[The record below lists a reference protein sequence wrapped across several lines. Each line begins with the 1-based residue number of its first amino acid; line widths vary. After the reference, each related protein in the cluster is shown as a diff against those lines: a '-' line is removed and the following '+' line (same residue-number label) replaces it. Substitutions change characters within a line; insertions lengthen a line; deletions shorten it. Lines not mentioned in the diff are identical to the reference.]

1 MSIRDVENIFVP
13 NRVGRLM
20 KIEENE
26 QTRYQFEI
34 WFEYTRQAMMEL
46 KEGTLL
52 AVKNFASDQN
62 ETHYSILEITS
73 IMPIHYA
80 LGDNIDG
87 YPGFVMEAARNI
99 ATDWTSQEDISQ
111 EDTTII
117 RCVATPTE
125 LEVVES
131 ISGRHLDAE
140 SAIPMV
146 GADAKVLTSEAAQE
160 IVNRE
165 ISPARDV
172 VFEGGRWLVDNNIP
186 IYARAEDFIRL
197 HFGIFGFTG
206 VGKSNLVSTLVAKLL
221 EVANTSNNPVKIVIF
236 DLMSEY
242 TALLVDQL
250 IQIPN
255 AYLLAIG
262 EYTLPRRVIE
272 FLNGDYSQRENAIND
287 FINTTL
293 FPKPLNHLRHLFREA
308 FTTLLDDNKV
318 RIYQEPTRTFGDF
331 LQENEAV
338 LTHGN
343 LGRSQTSI
351 NVFIENMYRIA
362 NEPITQQLLQTVI
375 DATNRIINGNVELQQ
390 RTQPTLFSEESVGAD
405 RTAVNETLQLLL
417 SNITIPQNGHTQTA
431 INNLREFRRK
441 LEAELRRSSQRTYPE
456 NARLMLEDVIN
467 DLNDS
472 RHSSLYII
480 QSHNPDDL
488 RDFAYTL
495 GVRLFENRRR
505 EGIISPL
512 VSFVFDEADEF
523 IPQQAERDSSYARSA
538 WIVEMLARRGRKF
551 GIGIG
556 ICTQRTRLLRT
567 SVMAQPH
574 TYLVSKLP
582 RLSDRQAVQEAFG
595 FSEEMFRQTFKFIPG
610 DWLLASYDATGLK
623 GVPIPI
629 HAENAN
635 ERIRS
640 FLERLCSQ
648 R

>member
-1 MSIRDVENIFVP
+1 MSIQDIGNIFVP
-13 NRVGRLM
+13 NRTGRLM
-20 KIEENE
+20 RIEENE

-52 AVKNFASDQN
+52 AVKNFASNQN

-80 LGDNIDG
+80 LGDTLEG

-99 ATDWTSQEDISQ
+99 ATDWTSQESVSE

-117 RCVATPTE
+117 RCVASPTE
-125 LEVVES
+125 LEIVES
-131 ISGRHLDAE
+131 LSGRRLE
-140 SAIPMV
+140 MGSTIPMV
-146 GADAKVLTSEAAQE
+146 GSDAKVLTSEASQE
-160 IVNRE
+160 IVNRG
-165 ISPARDV
+165 ISPTQDE
-172 VFEGGRWLVDNNIP
+172 VFEIGRWLVDDNIP
-186 IYARAEDFIRL
+186 IYVLAEDFIRL

-206 VGKSNLVSTLVAKLL
+206 VGKSNLVSTLIAKLL
-221 EVANTSNNPVKIVIF
+221 ETANTSNNPVKIVIF

-250 IQIPN
+250 VQIPN

-272 FLNGDYSQRENAIND
+272 FLNGDNSQRESAIND
-287 FINTTL
+287 FVNTTL
-293 FPKPLNHLRHLFREA
+293 FPKPINHLRNLFREA
-308 FTTLLDDNKV
+308 FATLLDDNKL

-331 LQENEAV
+331 LRENESI
-338 LTHGN
+338 LTRGN
-343 LGRSQTSI
+343 LGRSQNSI
-351 NVFIENMYRIA
+351 NIFIENMYQFE
-362 NEPITQQLLQTVI
+362 NEVITESFLQTI
-375 DATNRIINGNVELQQ
+375 MEATNRIINGNVQLQQ
-390 RTQPTLFSEESVGAD
+390 RLFSTEDEIT
-405 RTAVNETLQLLL
+405 RNINTNEVLQRLL

-431 INNLREFRRK
+431 MTNLREFRRK
-441 LEAELRRSSQRTYPE
+441 LEAELKRLSQRSYPE
-456 NARLMLEDVIN
+456 NVRLTLEDIIN

-472 RHSSLYII
+472 SHSSLYII

-495 GVRLFENRRR
+495 GKELFESRRR
-505 EGIISPL
+505 DGIILPL

-523 IPQQAERDSSYARSA
+523 IPQQAEKDSSYAKSA

-595 FSEEMFRQTFKFIPG
+595 FSEEMFRQTFKFVPG

-629 HAENAN
+629 HTENAN
-635 ERIRS
+635 ERIQN
-640 FLERLCSQ
+640 FLNTLDGQ

>member
-1 MSIRDVENIFVP
+1 MSIQDIRNIFAP
-13 NRVGRLM
+13 NRTGRLM

-52 AVKNFASDQN
+52 AVKNFASNQN

-80 LGDNIDG
+80 LGDNLEG

-99 ATDWTSQEDISQ
+99 ATDWTSQESVSE

-117 RCVATPTE
+117 RCIATPTE
-125 LEVVES
+125 LGIVES
-131 ISGRHLDAE
+131 ISERRLEMA
-140 SAIPMV
+140 STIPMV
-146 GADAKVLTSEAAQE
+146 GSDAKVLTSEVSQE

-165 ISPARDV
+165 ISPAQDE
-172 VFEGGRWLVDNNIP
+172 VFEIGMWLVDDNIP
-186 IYARAEDFIRL
+186 IYVRAEDFIRL

-206 VGKSNLVSTLVAKLL
+206 VGKSNLVSTLIAKLL
-221 EVANTSNNPVKIVIF
+221 ETANTSNNPVKIVIF

-242 TALLVDQL
+242 TSLLVDQL
-250 IQIPN
+250 VQIPD
-255 AYLLAIG
+255 AYLLAIR

-272 FLNGDYSQRENAIND
+272 ILNGDNSQRESAIND
-287 FINTTL
+287 FVNTTL
-293 FPKPLNHLRHLFREA
+293 FPKPINHLRNFFREA
-308 FTTLLDDNKV
+308 FATLLDNNKV
-318 RIYQEPTRTFGDF
+318 RIYQEPTRTFRDF
-331 LQENEAV
+331 LRENEHI
-338 LTHGN
+338 LTRGN
-343 LGRSQTSI
+343 LGGSREIIYTFIDNMETLGDQSVTPDILQAVISAINQITRPTSSQSRSGGLD
-351 NVFIENMYRIA
+351 FY
-362 NEPITQQLLQTVI
+362 
-375 DATNRIINGNVELQQ
+375 INGSRSTTRESRNNEIVE
-390 RTQPTLFSEESVGAD
+390 R
-405 RTAVNETLQLLL
+405 LL
-417 SNITIPQNGHTQTA
+417 SGINLPTNLTPTA

-441 LEAELRRSSQRTYPE
+441 LEAELRSPSQRTYPE
-456 NARLMLEDVIN
+456 NVRLTLEDIIN

-472 RHSSLYII
+472 SHSSLYII

-495 GVRLFENRRR
+495 GKELFESRRR
-505 EGIISPL
+505 DGTISPL

-595 FSEEMFRQTFKFIPG
+595 FSEEMFRQTFKFVPG

-635 ERIRS
+635 ERIYR
-640 FLERLCSQ
+640 FLTVMGDEA
-648 R
+648 

>member
-1 MSIRDVENIFVP
+1 MSIQDVENIFVP

-242 TALLVDQL
+242 NVLLVDQL
-250 IQIPN
+250 VQIPN

-338 LTHGN
+338 LTHRN

-390 RTQPTLFSEESVGAD
+390 RTQPTLFSEESVGVD

-431 INNLREFRRK
+431 VNNLREFRRK
-441 LEAELRRSSQRTYPE
+441 LEAELRRPSQRTYPE
-456 NARLMLEDVIN
+456 NARLMLEDIIN

-505 EGIISPL
+505 EGVISPL

-595 FSEEMFRQTFKFIPG
+595 FSEEMFRQTFKFVPG

-635 ERIRS
+635 ERIRR
-640 FLERLCSQ
+640 FLQGGVEDD
-648 R
+648 

>member
-1 MSIRDVENIFVP
+1 MSIQDVENIFVP

-34 WFEYTRQAMMEL
+34 WFEYTRQAIMEL

>member
-1 MSIRDVENIFVP
+1 MPIQNIGNIFVP
-13 NRVGRLM
+13 NRIGRLM

-46 KEGTLL
+46 KEGVLL
-52 AVKNFASDQN
+52 AVKNFASNQN

-73 IMPIHYA
+73 VMPIHYA
-80 LGDNIDG
+80 LGDNLDG

-99 ATDWTSQEDISQ
+99 ATDWTSQESVSE

-117 RCVATPTE
+117 RCVAAPTE
-125 LEVVES
+125 LEIVES
-131 ISGRHLDAE
+131 ISERRLEVA
-140 SAIPMV
+140 SIIPMV
-146 GADAKVLTSEAAQE
+146 GSDAKVLTSEASQE

-165 ISPARDV
+165 ISPV
-172 VFEGGRWLVDNNIP
+172 QEEVFEIGAWLVDNNIP
-186 IYARAEDFIRL
+186 IYVRAEDFVRL

-206 VGKSNLVSTLVAKLL
+206 VGKSNLVSMLIAKLL
-221 EVANTSNNPVKIVIF
+221 EAANTSSNPVKIVIF

-242 TALLVDQL
+242 TTLLVDQL
-250 IQIPN
+250 VQIPT

-287 FINTTL
+287 FVNTTL
-293 FPKPLNHLRHLFREA
+293 FPKPLNHLRDLFREA
-308 FTTLLDDNKV
+308 FTTLLDNNKV

-331 LQENEAV
+331 LRENESI
-338 LTHGN
+338 LTSGN
-343 LGRSQTSI
+343 LGNSRQII
-351 NVFIENMYRIA
+351 NTLIDNMEKL
-362 NEPITQQLLQTVI
+362 NDQPITLELLQAVI
-375 DATNRIINGNVELQQ
+375 MAINRITGTATSESRSGGLDSFFNSSTNSAQESESNEIVEILTS
-390 RTQPTLFSEESVGAD
+390 RM
-405 RTAVNETLQLLL
+405 NL
-417 SNITIPQNGHTQTA
+417 SSNLTQTA

-441 LEAELRRSSQRTYPE
+441 LEAELRRPSQRTYPE
-456 NARLMLEDVIN
+456 NVRLTLEDIID

-472 RHSSLYII
+472 SHSSLYII
-480 QSHNPDDL
+480 QSHNPDEL
-488 RDFAYTL
+488 RDFAYHL
-495 GVRLFENRRR
+495 GIELFESRRR

-512 VSFVFDEADEF
+512 VSFIFDEADEF

-595 FSEEMFRQTFKFIPG
+595 FSEEMFRQTFKFVPG

-635 ERIRS
+635 ERIQN
-640 FLERLCSQ
+640 FLKASYGQ